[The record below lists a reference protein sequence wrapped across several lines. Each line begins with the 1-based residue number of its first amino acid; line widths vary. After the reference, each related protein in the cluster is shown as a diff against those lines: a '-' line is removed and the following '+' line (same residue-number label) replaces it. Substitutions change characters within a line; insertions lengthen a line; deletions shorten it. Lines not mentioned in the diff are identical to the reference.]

1 VEDHFDHKPK
11 GPFPD
16 LKLLIRSVQ
25 LLEGNPDCFGKADG
39 HCDREDCLW
48 LEYCLKIKSRN

>member
-1 VEDHFDHKPK
+1 MEDHFDYKPK
-11 GPFPD
+11 GPFRD
-16 LKLLIRSVQ
+16 LELLIRSVQ

-48 LEYCLKIKSRN
+48 RNYCLKEK